1 MNDKKEM
8 SITELFLYGAIQFII
23 AIMVLFNGF
32 TYITNQFIVDGQV
45 EGGPT
50 KQKGLL
56 AMLSL
61 LEKGW
66 WKYPIVLIFGT
77 IGYLMIREGRRKFL
91 NRRK

>member
-1 MNDKKEM
+1 MKGKKEM
-8 SITELFLYGAIQFII
+8 SITELFLYGGIQFIL
-23 AIMVLFNGF
+23 AVMLLFNSF
-32 TYITNQFIVDGQV
+32 TYITNQFIVDGHI

-61 LEKGW
+61 LERGW

-77 IGYLMIREGRRKFL
+77 IGYLMIKEARQKL
-91 NRRK
+91 NKRD